1 MRVSAPF
8 PTRWLLAAGVVPL
21 LLAAC
26 GEPTTAVRAGDGRVA
41 LAPSAPAAALSSV
54 VSDPDVQYGM
64 LHGSFRLYNSTIV
77 GVGTGSYSGND
88 AFVQPGSTV
97 SVQGNWQVGPVTD
110 PSYGPGCIIEMY
122 VAWVAPAASNGATPF
137 NQGLW
142 MGQTPFYNPN
152 PSYAGGYGW
161 SPSAPT
167 VEGEYF
173 IGAGGTLD
181 YSFQWWA
188 QGGLGGLTSN
198 TSVVGASY
206 RVVVDGTAPDIAFT
220 GGGAYELDDMV
231 AVSCT
236 ATDTLAGVAS
246 ASCPT
251 VSGAAWTF
259 GLGAHTVTASAT
271 DRAGNA
277 GSASATFTVGA
288 STDGVCALVTQWSSN
303 AGVANSLCAKLRAA
317 AAAGPGK
324 TANNILGAAL
334 NELSAQSGKK
344 IPADKAALLASYVQA
359 MMT

>member
-1 MRVSAPF
+1 MHIPSSIT
-8 PTRWLLAAGVVPL
+8 TRRLLAAGVVPL
-21 LLAAC
+21 VLAAC
-26 GEPTTAVRAGDGRVA
+26 GEPPTAVRATEGRA
-41 LAPSAPAAALSSV
+41 ELAPKAPAAALSSV
-54 VSDPDVQYGM
+54 VSDADVQYGM

-77 GVGTGSYSGND
+77 AVGTGSFSGND
-88 AFVQPGSTV
+88 AFVQPGSTL

-110 PSYGPGCIIEMY
+110 PSYCPGCIIEMY

-152 PSYAGGYGW
+152 PSYAGAYSW
-161 SPSAPT
+161 SPAAPT

-181 YSFQWWA
+181 YVFQWWA
-188 QGGLGGLTSN
+188 QGALGGLTSN

-220 GGGAYELDDMV
+220 GAGTYGLDDMV

-236 ATDTLAGVAS
+236 ATDTLSGVAS
-246 ASCPT
+246 ATCPGA
-251 VSGAAWTF
+251 SGAAWTF

-271 DRAGNA
+271 DRAGNS
-277 GSASATFTVGA
+277 GSASATFTVAA
-288 STDGVCALVTQWSSN
+288 STEGICALVTQWSSN

-317 AAAGPGK
+317 EAAGAGK
-324 TANNILGAAL
+324 TANNILGAFL

-344 IPADKAALLASYVQA
+344 IAADKAALLASYAQA
-359 MMT
+359 LMT

>member
-1 MRVSAPF
+1 MHMPSSTTA
-8 PTRWLLAAGVVPL
+8 RWLAAAGVVPL
-21 LLAAC
+21 LFAAC
-26 GEPTTAVRAGDGRVA
+26 GEPTTAVRSGDARA
-41 LAPSAPAAALSSV
+41 ELAPAPPAAALSSV

-64 LHGSFRLYNSTIV
+64 LHGSFRLYNSTITA
-77 GVGTGSYSGND
+77 VGTGSFAGND

-110 PSYGPGCIIEMY
+110 PSYCPGCIIEMY
-122 VAWVAPAASNGATPF
+122 VAWVAPAASNGAAPF

-152 PSYAGGYGW
+152 PSYAGAYSW

-181 YSFQWWA
+181 YVFQWWA

-206 RVVVDGTAPDIAFT
+206 RVVVDGTAPDITFT
-220 GGGAYELDDMV
+220 GAGAYDLDDMV
-231 AVSCT
+231 SVSCA
-236 ATDTLAGVAS
+236 ATDTLSGVAS
-246 ASCPT
+246 ATCPSA
-251 VSGAAWTF
+251 SGAAWTF
-259 GLGAHTVTASAT
+259 GLGAHSVSASAT

-277 GSASATFTVGA
+277 GSASATFTVGVSA
-288 STDGVCALVTQWSSN
+288 DGVCALVTQWSSN

-324 TANNILGAAL
+324 TANNILGAFL
-334 NELSAQSGKK
+334 NEVSAQGGKK
-344 IPADKAALLASYVQA
+344 IAADKAALLASYAQA